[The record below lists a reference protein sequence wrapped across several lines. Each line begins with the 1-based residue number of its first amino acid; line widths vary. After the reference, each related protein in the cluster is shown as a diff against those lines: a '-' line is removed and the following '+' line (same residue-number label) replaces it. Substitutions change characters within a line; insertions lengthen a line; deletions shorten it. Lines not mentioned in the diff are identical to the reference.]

1 MRPPSSLVVRLGLVL
16 GLVGCGGDSEA
27 GADASA
33 TATDDDTGSGGM
45 ASVAD
50 DGATS
55 LLDTS
60 ASMSAETQ
68 ADDDGESDTGPR
80 TDVAVPTQ
88 CRTSNGP
95 TGTPPALEVGRW
107 TDISPPGLHRPYES
121 APPFGCMDI
130 HVHPCDRSTLY
141 LTTDIE
147 GMWRSTDG
155 GATWALLGDL
165 PEPVSPGVMEIDPG
179 DPDRMYTVGGVRGS
193 SLGFWVSSD
202 GGETWTM
209 PAGFAEHADNS
220 VGGWTNDVY
229 HVAADP
235 SDFDH
240 VLITF
245 HSGFEFSGEA
255 GVLESHDG
263 GESWTRHEA
272 MPGWGAGHSIW
283 FVGSSDAWLLGTQNA
298 GYWRTSN
305 AGDSWTQVSEIDMQ
319 HGGVDAFYASTGVLY
334 VGALGGILRSED
346 DGVTFELVGPAT
358 SDGYYSVVGDGEF
371 LYAQLGNTGGN
382 GGGVPQPYVMSA
394 EADGFEWTE
403 FNEQTF
409 SDGPYRMEFD
419 PTHRI
424 LYSANWNEGVLALA
438 VGDR

>member
-1 MRPPSSLVVRLGLVL
+1 
-16 GLVGCGGDSEA
+16 
-27 GADASA
+27 
-33 TATDDDTGSGGM
+33 
-45 ASVAD
+45 
-50 DGATS
+50 
-55 LLDTS
+55 
-60 ASMSAETQ
+60 
-68 ADDDGESDTGPR
+68 
-80 TDVAVPTQ
+80 
-88 CRTSNGP
+88 
-95 TGTPPALEVGRW
+95 
-107 TDISPPGLHRPYES
+107 
-121 APPFGCMDI
+121 
-130 HVHPCDRSTLY
+130 
-141 LTTDIE
+141 
-147 GMWRSTDG
+147 MWRSTDG

-202 GGETWTM
+202 GGETWTT

-240 VLITF
+240 VLLTF

-334 VGALGGILRSED
+334 IGALGGILRSED

-358 SDGYYSVVGDGEF
+358 SDGYYSVVGDGVTPAAPAIRA
-371 LYAQLGNTGGN
+371 YRITRGIAAVSSRAGRHGMDRISRCGSVGRARARGGDR
-382 GGGVPQPYVMSA
+382 VQPVGTAIRVALHCSGHEHRRRHERGRRRDRLRY
-394 EADGFEWTE
+394 DQRHRGHF
-403 FNEQTF
+403 
-409 SDGPYRMEFD
+409 GPR
-419 PTHRI
+419 PRRHVHGR
-424 LYSANWNEGVLALA
+424 LA
-438 VGDR
+438 VRNARLRRRSL